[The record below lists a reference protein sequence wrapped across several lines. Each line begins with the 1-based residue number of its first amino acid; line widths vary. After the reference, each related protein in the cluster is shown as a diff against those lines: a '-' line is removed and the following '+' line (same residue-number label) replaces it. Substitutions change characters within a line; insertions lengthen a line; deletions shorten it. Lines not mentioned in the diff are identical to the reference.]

1 MAKRKSDAAQK
12 AAMRE
17 MIQGYLKDNVNNPA
31 SVSLLSGNWKTQI
44 RFSGNRHSDGGKH
57 CHISFRMYSNIFLM

>member
-1 MAKRKSDAAQK
+1 MAKRKSDAPQK

-44 RFSGNRHSDGGKH
+44 RF
-57 CHISFRMYSNIFLM
+57 

>member
-1 MAKRKSDAAQK
+1 MAKRKSDAPQK

-31 SVSLLSGNWKTQI
+31 SVSLLSGAWKLKI
-44 RFSGNRHSDGGKH
+44 RFWGNRYSDGG
-57 CHISFRMYSNIFLM
+57 NL